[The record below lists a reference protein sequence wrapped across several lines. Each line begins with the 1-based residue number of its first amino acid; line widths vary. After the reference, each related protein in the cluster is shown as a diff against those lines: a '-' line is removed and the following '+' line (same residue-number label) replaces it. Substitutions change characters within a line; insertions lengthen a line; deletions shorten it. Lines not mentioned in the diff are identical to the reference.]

1 VEKELFQ
8 HERRAAGAED
18 WASVEGR
25 IPVDTRIMDSRAA
38 NKETMQ
44 HGESLTLIQ
53 IMSDLGDK
61 LGWPLDF
68 ISAGRDSGAEAGKT
82 FIKEGVGMI
91 NDKLY
96 YDESKV
102 ELVELP
108 GHLSKDGQ
116 ASMVYKFNGK
126 APTLFFNAQCS
137 NTIFCAQNWTGAGGG
152 ENPLKD
158 PIDCVRYAVI
168 ADLEQIDTQRC
179 APRGRGF

>member
-1 VEKELFQ
+1 
-8 HERRAAGAED
+8 
-18 WASVEGR
+18 
-25 IPVDTRIMDSRAA
+25 MDSRAA

-53 IMSDLGDK
+53 IMSDLG
-61 LGWPLDF
+61 LDF

-102 ELVELP
+102 DLVELP
-108 GHLSKDGQ
+108 GHLSKDEQ
-116 ASMVYKFNGK
+116 ASMVYKFHGK
-126 APTLFFNAQCS
+126 APTLFFNEQCS

-168 ADLEQIDTQRC
+168 AGLEPMDSD
-179 APRGRGF
+179 AMKVERGGNY